1 MAVDSSEV
9 SATKIK
15 CFSSS
20 LDSFGIIINF
30 KQTPLDQFDALIRR
44 IVSAPND
51 YLNFDSVSD
60 FYQAPWLNDLP
71 KSAVWEVSGLDNGA
85 EVFDVRLSCYERVV
99 FIYIADEIVIQD
111 GKK

>member
-1 MAVDSSEV
+1 MM
-9 SATKIK
+9 
-15 CFSSS
+15 
-20 LDSFGIIINF
+20 INF
-30 KQTPLDQFDALIRR
+30 KQTQLDQFDALIRR